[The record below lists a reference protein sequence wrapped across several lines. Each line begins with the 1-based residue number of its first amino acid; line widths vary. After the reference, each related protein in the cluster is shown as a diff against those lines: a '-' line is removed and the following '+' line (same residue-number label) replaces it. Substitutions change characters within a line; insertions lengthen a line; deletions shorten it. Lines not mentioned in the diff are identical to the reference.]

1 MKQKMAK
8 YMVTIVSLYGF
19 GILVSAQ
26 TYDTINDLNTISSKK
41 QAVCTVLQS
50 KRIWYRS
57 SDNGTSG
64 EVTALQKFL
73 VAKNYLKTEPSGYF
87 GQATLIA
94 LKKYQ
99 ADSGINQTGYI
110 GDQTRAKI
118 KIESCAPISSGQTVK
133 TDNGVVVVKPEQKP
147 NLGLP
152 TTVKPKICTMEA
164 RICADGRM
172 MPRDENCGWHPE
184 KCLSVQPSAN
194 IDESI
199 RSVPIVLASSTS
211 KACTSELKIC
221 SNGKPMMRNPDTCE
235 WIVSSCDQIN
245 GTVRTI
251 LPPIV
256 VPPVKAVTC
265 TMEAKVCPNG
275 SIMPR
280 DENCGWHPEKCDQ
293 GQGEGM
299 SCTKDVSTGQVICG
313 SGGALQLQ

>member
-1 MKQKMAK
+1 MKRIITK
-8 YMVTIVSLYGF
+8 YIITIVSLYGF
-19 GILVSAQ
+19 SLLVHAETVES
-26 TYDTINDLNTISSKK
+26 INNLNTFSNKK

-73 VAKNYLKTEPSGYF
+73 VTKNYLKTEPSGYF
-87 GQATLIA
+87 GQATLAA

-118 KIESCAPISSGQTVK
+118 RTESCDQVTGVK
-133 TDNGVVVVKPEQKP
+133 TTKNDGVLTETKPDTKP

-152 TTVKPKICTMEA
+152 TIVKPKMCTMEA
-164 RICADGRM
+164 RICADGSM

-184 KCLSVQPSAN
+184 KCSSNPSSAA
-194 IDESI
+194 IDETI
-199 RSVPIVLASSTS
+199 RRVPITLASSTP
-211 KACTSELKIC
+211 KACTLELKIC
-221 SNGKPMMRNPDTCE
+221 SNGKPMLRNPDTCE
-235 WIVSSCDQIN
+235 WISSSCDQS
-245 GTVRTI
+245 GSGVRTI
-251 LPPIV
+251 LPSMIT
-256 VPPVKAVTC
+256 PPVKAVIC

-275 SIMPR
+275 TLMPR